1 MIWLHLSIWHIRWSR
16 RLLWLGAFSGPG
28 IEYFLHKPHPRR
40 WGTCE
45 VVLNGAISESDEI
58 MFLVIRRYGKVLVGI
73 C

>member
-1 MIWLHLSIWHIRWSR
+1 
-16 RLLWLGAFSGPG
+16 LWLGAFSGPG
-28 IEYFLHKPHPRR
+28 IEYFLHKPHPLRR
-40 WGTCE
+40 GTCE